1 MKGGMVADMKAD
13 MVANMEVDRR
23 FDLKLMGN
31 KERHC
36 EVAATVWAF
45 TRQYPVEERVR
56 LGFGGPSKAL
66 LSQFHLKTSLN

>member
-45 TRQYPVEERVR
+45 TRQYPVKDSVIVSR
-56 LGFGGPSKAL
+56 LGSEVHQKL
-66 LSQFHLKTSLN
+66 CCLNFI